1 MQISTSYLFDRA
13 TKQMGSV
20 QADLAKT
27 QAQVAAQKQVLSP
40 SDAPDK
46 AAAIQRLKSVM
57 SRQDSYSHTLETVNS
72 RLNSEDTTLSN
83 ASDILIRVKELS
95 IQANTDTM
103 SSNNRKSLG
112 AELQGLRNQLLS
124 LANTQ
129 DSNGNYLF
137 AGSQVRQPAFADN
150 GAGKIVYLGDQ
161 TRMNVVV
168 GEQRSIPINRT
179 GSDAFV
185 RVVRAEID
193 PTTKEPN
200 GILKGVGFFESLDD
214 LIKGVNGDDTSVD
227 SNVGLPDYVYNN
239 QKSPAENTVAAKAA
253 EAENIAFRLAYAMK
267 QGTGEVDGL
276 LQGILLARANVGTD
290 MRVVEQQ
297 QNVVDETTLNLKST
311 LSNIEDLDY
320 VEAIAK
326 MKKQMLALE
335 ATQSSFAQISRLSL
349 FNYIK

>member
-57 SRQDSYSHTLETVNS
+57 SRQDSYSQTLNTVNA

-83 ASDILIRVKELS
+83 ASDILIRIKELS

-103 SSNNRKSLG
+103 SSTNRKSLG

-161 TRMNVVV
+161 TRMNVAV

-185 RVVRAEID
+185 RVVRTVTAED
-193 PTTKEPN
+193 PDT
-200 GILKGVGFFESLDD
+200 GIESSSLEGVGFFESLDD
-214 LIKGVNGDDTSVD
+214 LIKGVNGAASSDGSDPGMTMKRGTVEVD
-227 SNVGLPDYVYNN
+227 S
-239 QKSPAENTVAAKAA
+239 
-253 EAENIAFRLAYAMK
+253 
-267 QGTGEVDGL
+267 L
-276 LQGILLARANVGTD
+276 LQGVLLARANVGTD

-335 ATQSSFAQISRLSL
+335 ATQSSFAQISQLSL

>member
-13 TKQMGSV
+13 TQQMGSV

-150 GAGKIVYLGDQ
+150 GSGKIVYLGDQ

-193 PTTKEPN
+193 PTTNKPN

-214 LIKGVNGDDTSVD
+214 LIKGVNGALSSDGSDPGVTMKRGTVEVD
-227 SNVGLPDYVYNN
+227 S
-239 QKSPAENTVAAKAA
+239 
-253 EAENIAFRLAYAMK
+253 
-267 QGTGEVDGL
+267 L